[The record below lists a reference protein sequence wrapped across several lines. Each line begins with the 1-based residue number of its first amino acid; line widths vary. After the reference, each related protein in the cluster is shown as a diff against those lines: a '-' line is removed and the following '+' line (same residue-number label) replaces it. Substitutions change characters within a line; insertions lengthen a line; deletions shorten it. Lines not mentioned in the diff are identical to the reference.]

1 MRSYFS
7 VFSSLR
13 PQTIKDTLSLH
24 EDVSTGHLG
33 VTRTL
38 SKIQRRLTGRSSRTL
53 FYRLSNEKAR
63 YLIELS
69 SVKKEKETTLV
80 SLGSKR
86 CSTEMGNISTG
97 PLDLEAVQAR
107 ISPAN
112 NGGYE
117 EQMSG
122 RRAIN

>member
-38 SKIQRRLTGRSSRTL
+38 SKIQRRLTSSRTL

-97 PLDLEAVQAR
+97 PLGLEAVQAR